1 VSKSV
6 TVLDTNVFLR
16 HFIREDSE
24 KAQALDR
31 LRARARRGEIK
42 LVLLPIVF
50 LELGWVLEKFY
61 RLKREEVALY
71 LEAVLSTPEI
81 KVEMQN
87 MLSEALA
94 LYRKGVKLGDA
105 VLIAWANEIKAEKI
119 WTYYRRDFKKAG
131 FLYEEP

>member
-1 VSKSV
+1 
-6 TVLDTNVFLR
+6 
-16 HFIREDSE
+16 
-24 KAQALDR
+24 
-31 LRARARRGEIK
+31 
-42 LVLLPIVF
+42 
-50 LELGWVLEKFY
+50 
-61 RLKREEVALY
+61 
-71 LEAVLSTPEI
+71 
-81 KVEMQN
+81 MQN